1 MVHYLSASKI
11 SSCVAPAPLGM
22 QNGLILDRQLSASSS
37 KPTARPENGRL
48 KFQRTPNQDGG
59 WMSASWDNEPWFM
72 VDFLSNVTLTAI
84 GLDIPDEDQDN
95 YVVNYKIDYGNDGVL
110 FEHYVDG
117 ENKVM

>member
-1 MVHYLSASKI
+1 
-11 SSCVAPAPLGM
+11 
-22 QNGLILDRQLSASSS
+22 
-37 KPTARPENGRL
+37 
-48 KFQRTPNQDGG
+48 
-59 WMSASWDNEPWFM
+59 M